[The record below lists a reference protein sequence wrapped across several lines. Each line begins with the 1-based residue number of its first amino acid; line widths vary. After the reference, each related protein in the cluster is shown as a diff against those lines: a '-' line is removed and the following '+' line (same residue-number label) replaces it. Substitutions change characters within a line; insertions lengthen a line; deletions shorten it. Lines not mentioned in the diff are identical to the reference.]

1 MESRYPK
8 ILAIITGKGPLK
20 GYYIDQIKQL
30 EKEKKLSNA
39 HVHTAWLSMDD
50 YASLLGAADLG
61 ISLHK
66 SSSGVDLPMKVVDMF
81 GAGLPVVGW
90 DKLEAWPELVK
101 EGVNGAGFHDAV
113 GLDKL
118 LEALFGHGNGR
129 LDRLRQGAMK
139 ESERRWED
147 EWPVAAKVLK
157 IKQDPVL

>member
-1 MESRYPK
+1 
-8 ILAIITGKGPLK
+8 
-20 GYYIDQIKQL
+20 
-30 EKEKKLSNA
+30 
-39 HVHTAWLSMDD
+39 
-50 YASLLGAADLG
+50 
-61 ISLHK
+61 
-66 SSSGVDLPMKVVDMF
+66 MKVVDMF

-90 DKLEAWPELVK
+90 DKFEAWPELVK

-129 LDRLRQGAMK
+129 LDRLRQAALK
-139 ESERRWED
+139 ESERGWEG